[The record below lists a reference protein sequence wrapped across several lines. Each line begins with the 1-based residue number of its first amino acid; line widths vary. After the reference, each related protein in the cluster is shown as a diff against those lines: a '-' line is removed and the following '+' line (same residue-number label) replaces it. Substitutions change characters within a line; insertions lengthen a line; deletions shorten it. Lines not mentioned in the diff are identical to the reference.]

1 MTVELPFQFL
11 PDDPAY
17 LEYLAQH
24 SDGFVLTSG
33 HSYYPLHTV
42 IHRATCPRIRQLQG
56 NALPGGFT
64 ERGYLKVFG
73 LNIPSL
79 QQWVI
84 AHRPAGSSRLCTQ
97 CRPGEVATGHAEFV
111 ERFRV
116 GLTYTKGDIYQLC
129 DVPSQK
135 QRGAWDTG
143 YTSYEGAW
151 FIFCNVGVPGRTGH
165 DYDNRFLGDDLI
177 WYGKTGSHDKQ
188 PSIQAM
194 LDPASSVLVF
204 YREDDRAAFA
214 FAGCAR
220 ALSHSGANPIE
231 IVWSFERSAHE
242 RAEILPEE
250 LFDAPIP
257 YVEGAVK
264 RITVNAYER
273 NPQARAACL
282 RAHGLSCAVCGFN
295 FASVYGEIGE
305 NFIHVHHLK
314 PIAQI
319 GTEYTLDPIQ
329 DLRPVCPNC
338 HAMLHRRKG
347 PRPYS
352 IEELA
357 LIVSGGLSQVPLA
370 TCRR

>member
-1 MTVELPFQFL
+1 MTAELPFQFT
-11 PDDPAY
+11 PGDPAY

-24 SDGFVLTSG
+24 LDGFVLTSS

-42 IHRATCPRIRQLQG
+42 IHRAACPRIRQLQG

-73 LNIPSL
+73 SDIPSL
-79 QQWVI
+79 QQWVVRR
-84 AHRPAGSSRLCTQ
+84 RPNGSSRLCSH
-97 CRPGEVATGHAEFV
+97 CRPGETTEGRAEFA

-116 GLTYTKGDIYQLC
+116 GLTYTKSEIYRLC
-129 DVPSQK
+129 AVPPDK

-143 YTSYEGAW
+143 YTSYEGSW

-165 DYDNRFLGDDLI
+165 DYDNRFQGDDLI

-194 LDPASSVLVF
+194 LGPATPVLVF
-204 YREDDRAAFA
+204 YRDDDRAAFT

-220 ALSHSGANPIE
+220 ALSHGGADPVE

-242 RAEILPEE
+242 RSEVLPEE
-250 LFDAPIP
+250 LSDETEIFL
-257 YVEGAVK
+257 EGAVK
-264 RITVNAYER
+264 RIAVNAYER

-282 RAHGLSCAVCGFN
+282 RAHGLSCAVCDFN

-314 PIAQI
+314 PIAL
-319 GTEYTLDPIQ
+319 TDSEYTINPVE

-347 PRPYS
+347 PIPYS

-357 LIVSGGLSQVPLA
+357 AFIFGKGDGDQ
-370 TCRR
+370 